1 LAQSVRRIDQIARLI
16 VIYPGDFLSFDFIV
30 DRVHGTGWWP
40 RRDLRRNGRAAQAL
54 AAVDVRSIGS
64 RPIPTGRKQGKS
76 DRRSNS
82 LDALTGLRFIAAS
95 CIVIAHVTAA
105 GYAPFGGRLDL
116 APAGMPLFFT
126 LSGFIIHYVYSSDFA
141 HSWLG
146 TAHDF
151 AVARF
156 SRLYPLFAFLLL
168 YHLLFSSLGKVLSDS
183 PWILL
188 SYATMTASWWYWHI
202 DGITLIELPYG
213 LSWSV
218 STEVFFY
225 AVYALVLHRISALRN
240 LVGSVAVL
248 VAFCV
253 LAYVVVFLIVDSRD
267 GWTPLAEATLSNFI
281 PANTGEQFPNS
292 FLRWLIY
299 VSPYLQ
305 ILAFIAGALTCQV
318 YLLMSRNAVTIGRV
332 WREAL
337 GWAGV
342 AWVGAGLIYNAT
354 APDMVSIASPETA
367 RYLVALNFMNMNFLL
382 APGCCA
388 VILALASGGCTLQA
402 ALAAPAIVGLGEIS
416 YSIYLAHP
424 FISRV
429 AYVTRENEHPLLSYA
444 VAIAFVLII
453 SEALYRRI
461 EIPSK
466 LFLRRLLG
474 ADAPRTAASETEAAI
489 ISEEFRN
496 ERRLPHSEFP
506 ADSSI

>member
-1 LAQSVRRIDQIARLI
+1 MV
-16 VIYPGDFLSFDFIV
+16 
-30 DRVHGTGWWP
+30 
-40 RRDLRRNGRAAQAL
+40 QAL
-54 AAVDVRSIGS
+54 AAVDVHS
-64 RPIPTGRKQGKS
+64 RGAGPIATTWKRGKS
-76 DRRSNS
+76 DRRSND

-95 CIVIAHVTAA
+95 CIVIAHLTAS
-105 GYAPFGGRLDL
+105 GYAPFGWRFDL

-141 HSWLG
+141 RALPRSIHE
-146 TAHDF
+146 F

-168 YHLLFSSLGKVLSDS
+168 YHLLFSSLGKALSDS

-188 SYATMTASWWYWHI
+188 SYATMTSSWWYWHI
-202 DGITLIELPYG
+202 DGVTLIELPYG

-218 STEVFFY
+218 STEIFFY
-225 AVYALVLHRISALRN
+225 VAYALVLHRISALRN
-240 LVGSVAVL
+240 LAGSVVVL
-248 VAFCV
+248 IAFCL
-253 LAYVVVFLIVDSRD
+253 LAYVVVFLIVDGRD

-281 PANTGEQFPNS
+281 PANTGERFPNS

-305 ILAFIAGALTCQV
+305 ILAFMAGGLTCQV
-318 YLLMSRNAVTIGRV
+318 YLLMRRNMVRIGRV

-342 AWVGAGLIYNAT
+342 TWVAAGLIYNAT

-382 APGCCA
+382 VPGCCA
-388 VILALASGGCTLQA
+388 IILALAVGGFTLQA

-424 FISRV
+424 LISQV
-429 AYVTRENEHPLLSYA
+429 AFVTKENEHPLLGYV

-453 SEALYRRI
+453 SDALYRHI

-466 LFLRRLLG
+466 LFLRRHLG
-474 ADAPRTAASETEAAI
+474 ADGRRPTVLQTETPTVSAEL
-489 ISEEFRN
+489 RN
-496 ERRLPHSEFP
+496 EGMLPRSS
-506 ADSSI
+506 ADTSI